1 MLQTGLLPEPISTER
16 GNWMQTYTGRV
27 FYPTS
32 PLAEEIDPVDIAHS
46 LSLQCRYGGHV
57 DRFYSVA
64 EHCVLMSEW
73 VAPENALYALLHDAT
88 EAYVSD
94 VPRPLK
100 GHLPEYKAIEDRV
113 WDSIAE
119 YFKIDRAIPEQVW
132 EADNRILLTE
142 RAELL
147 SKTKHKW
154 FQDGKID
161 PLPVQVTGWYPKSAE
176 VLYLQRLEELLNA

>member
-1 MLQTGLLPEPISTER
+1 MSATELLPEPDSSKR
-16 GNWMQTYTGRV
+16 GNWMQTFTGKV
-27 FYPTS
+27 FYPVS

-64 EHCVLMSEW
+64 EHCVLMSKW

-119 YFKIDRAIPEQVW
+119 YFDIDNVIPEQVW

-154 FQDGKID
+154 FQDGKIE
-161 PLPVQVTGWYPKSAE
+161 PLPVHVNGWAPQFAE
-176 VLYLQRLEELLNA
+176 QAYLRRLSELTK